1 MNKILQ
7 GLAAV
12 FALTGMSATPQTT
25 IQAQPT
31 GQHQTKHNDA
41 INRNIAITPVD
52 ELKEL
57 HGSGTYLDER
67 GLSPKE
73 YGQML
78 QASGRQKWVKSRKH
92 TRR

>member
-1 MNKILQ
+1 MRKILQ
-7 GLAAV
+7 GLVAMI
-12 FALTGMSATPQTT
+12 ALSGMSATPQNN

-41 INRNIAITPVD
+41 INVQIAPVPVD
-52 ELKEL
+52 QLKEL
-57 HGSGTYLDER
+57 HRSGAYVHNS
-67 GLSPKE
+67 GLTPKE

-92 TRR
+92 TRH